1 MLSDTSVPPP
11 FVPAPKKRDY
21 LIPAILTTLLCCLP
35 FGVVAIVCSVRAN
48 SAYDF
53 GKFEE
58 AEAHARAAL
67 RWVIAGVVGGFLGI
81 AAYLFLVVCMAWVPT
96 ILECDGACEEEIQIE
111 CESWELPSEMVM

>member
-58 AEAHARAAL
+58 AESHARAAL
-67 RWVIAGVVGGFLGI
+67 RWVIAGVISGFLGI
-81 AAYLFLVVCMAWVPT
+81 AVYILFGVGMALAPA

-111 CESWELPSEMVM
+111 CESWELPSETVM

>member
-21 LIPAILTTLLCCLP
+21 LIPAILTTMLCCLP
-35 FGVVAIVCSVRAN
+35 FGVVAIVCAVRAN

-58 AEAHARAAL
+58 AELHARSAL
-67 RWVIAGVVGGFLGI
+67 RWVIAGLVSGFLGI
-81 AAYLFLVVCMAWVPT
+81 AAYILFGIGMALAPA
-96 ILECDGACEEEIQIE
+96 ILDCGDACDAEIQV
-111 CESWELPSEMVM
+111 ESENWDLPSEALM